1 MFDPAEFPEPT
12 MISVN
17 GVELEVFE
25 AGREHRG
32 RPIVLCHGW
41 PEHAFSWRHQMPA
54 LADAGYHVIVP
65 NQRGYGKSSKPSE
78 VTDYDVEHLT
88 GDLVALLDHFG
99 YDHATFVG
107 HDWGAMVVWWLALL
121 HPERVD
127 RLVALSMSYMD
138 RGERPW
144 VEAMEEMLG
153 DDFYF
158 VDFNRRPGVADA
170 ALEANTARF
179 LRNLYR
185 KNVPIAV
192 TEPGNAM
199 VSLAEADTP
208 MGDPIMSDRE
218 LAVFVAA
225 FESSGFTSNINWY
238 RNVDRNWH
246 LLADVDPIVRQP
258 ALMIHGARDL
268 VARNDRLA
276 DVVADVTEIELDC
289 GHWIMDELPEE
300 TSQSRCERAS
310 RASRMRSRT
319 YSNSSPKSV
328 PGLQG
333 LLDGELVERQEVL
346 GQLVGH
352 DLVDD
357 FVHLVTRLGQRG
369 RRAAQP
375 DDAVA
380 ARRCAAAVLRRP
392 AADPCDGGL
401 AIAAIWPPTT
411 AGASRCWRLLTA
423 PSWWLKTA
431 TPTFRSGRPKG
442 STSAATSS

>member
-17 GVELEVFE
+17 GLELEVFE
-25 AGREHRG
+25 AGCEHRG

-78 VTDYDVEHLT
+78 VDDYDVEHLT

-99 YDHATFVG
+99 YDDATFVG

-192 TEPGNAM
+192 PEPGNAM
-199 VSLAEADTP
+199 VHLAEADTP
-208 MGDPIMSDRE
+208 LGDPIMSDRE

-246 LLADVDPIVRQP
+246 LLADVDPNIDRP
-258 ALMIHGARDL
+258 ALMIYGAHDL
-268 VARNDRLA
+268 VARNERLA
-276 DVVADVTEIELDC
+276 DFVPEATEIELDC
-289 GHWIMDELPEE
+289 GHWIMDEMPNA
-300 TSQSRCERAS
+300 TNRAIL
-310 RASRMRSRT
+310 
-319 YSNSSPKSV
+319 NW
-328 PGLQG
+328 L
-333 LLDGELVERQEVL
+333 ERQSV
-346 GQLVGH
+346 VS
-352 DLVDD
+352 V
-357 FVHLVTRLGQRG
+357 
-369 RRAAQP
+369 
-375 DDAVA
+375 AV
-380 ARRCAAAVLRRP
+380 
-392 AADPCDGGL
+392 
-401 AIAAIWPPTT
+401 
-411 AGASRCWRLLTA
+411 
-423 PSWWLKTA
+423 
-431 TPTFRSGRPKG
+431 
-442 STSAATSS
+442 